1 MHIFFSFFSA
11 KHKLETFKLILKQTS
26 KKSIIR
32 QIDLKNGWMHY
43 QKFSFEIHSGI
54 SVAK

>member
-1 MHIFFSFFSA
+1 M
-11 KHKLETFKLILKQTS
+11 
-26 KKSIIR
+26 KSIIR

-43 QKFSFEIHSGI
+43 QKFSFEIHTGI